1 MACVG
6 LPTGL
11 QVNAERPS
19 VVIINRPLQ
28 HGRGF
33 INAMEVAHQLEV
45 RWDVGVLE
53 TRAGVTACPS
63 SAWVE
68 SS

>member
-45 RWDVGVLE
+45 SWGPGVLE
-53 TRAGVTACPS
+53 MRVGVAACLS
-63 SAWVE
+63 GAWAE
-68 SS
+68 SC